1 MAKAATAEHMTGA
14 KSAAVEYGAAAA
26 EAAAMKHRAAA
37 TEAATSAGM
46 ETATAMETAST
57 STAAVE
63 AAPAAATAMP
73 AADFSGQ
80 PFRDVFSDG
89 RRARIDQRKRLSALA
104 RCRRQH
110 KHRRSR
116 KAQATDAATDEA
128 APAIWNL
135 DHA

>member
-1 MAKAATAEHMTGA
+1 
-14 KSAAVEYGAAAA
+14 
-26 EAAAMKHRAAA
+26 MKHRAA
-37 TEAATSAGM
+37 AATSAGM

-57 STAAVE
+57 SAVE
-63 AAPAAATAMP
+63 TASASAAAMP
-73 AADFSGQ
+73 AADHSGQ
-80 PFRDVFSDG
+80 PVRDVFSDG
-89 RRARIDQRKRLSALA
+89 RRARIDRRKRLSALA